1 MQVLNTASTALCTP
15 GGSERAG
22 ACRGSS
28 SFAEVKSSLEANEV
42 KRPLV
47 DALEGV
53 NFRYQAAEKKLDA
66 LSQKLPG
73 ELMPYFECQRLLTGV
88 ALETQLLSKAA
99 DGASST
105 MRQLQ
110 QLGAK

>member
-1 MQVLNTASTALCTP
+1 MQVLNTTSTTLCAP
-15 GGSERAG
+15 GRSVKAG

-28 SFAEVKSSLEANEV
+28 SFAEVKHSLETNEV

-53 NFRYQAAEKKLDA
+53 NSRYQAAEKKLDA

-73 ELMPYFECQRLLTGV
+73 ELRPYFECQRLITGV

-105 MRQLQ
+105 IRQLQ